1 MWSMQASYKKS
12 IYLLNHFREKI
23 ASISTFFKKNL
34 PFGETNILYKNG
46 TRILLQLNEFG
57 FYCGAQNYYNE
68 DNELIKMKQLTL
80 NTNLEW
86 VKKHDFYFILRKNFK
101 LTNILSTVGNYT
113 NSSILEFSV
122 CVYTVNVLWFD
133 LKIWKHEIQSI
144 YL

>member
-1 MWSMQASYKKS
+1 M
-12 IYLLNHFREKI
+12 LNYFREKI
-23 ASISTFFKKNL
+23 ASISTSFKKNL

-57 FYCGAQNYYNE
+57 FYCGPQNYYNE

-113 NSSILEFSV
+113 NSSILQFS
-122 CVYTVNVLWFD
+122 VYTVNVPTVL
-133 LKIWKHEIQSI
+133 
-144 YL
+144 

>member
-1 MWSMQASYKKS
+1 MQATKNS
-12 IYLLNHFREKI
+12 IYLLNLFREKI

-86 VKKHDFYFILRKNFK
+86 VKKHDFYFILGKNFK

-113 NSSILEFSV
+113 NSSILQFS
-122 CVYTVNVLWFD
+122 VYTVNVPTVL
-133 LKIWKHEIQSI
+133 
-144 YL
+144 

>member
-1 MWSMQASYKKS
+1 M
-12 IYLLNHFREKI
+12 LNYFREKI
-23 ASISTFFKKNL
+23 ASISTSFKKNI

-57 FYCGAQNYYNE
+57 IYCGAQNYYNE
-68 DNELIKMKQLTL
+68 DNELVKMKQLTL

-113 NSSILEFSV
+113 ISSII
-122 CVYTVNVLWFD
+122 TVFCSHSKCTLV
-133 LKIWKHEIQSI
+133 
-144 YL
+144 